1 MIEDI
6 ITFYNGL
13 PAYGKFVII
22 ALLVGS
28 GLSFL
33 KKLIKIA
40 ILLAVL
46 AILVVIFFKILQ
58 YQP

>member
-6 ITFYNGL
+6 VTFYNEL
-13 PAYGKFVII
+13 PSYGKFVII
-22 ALLVGS
+22 TLLVGS